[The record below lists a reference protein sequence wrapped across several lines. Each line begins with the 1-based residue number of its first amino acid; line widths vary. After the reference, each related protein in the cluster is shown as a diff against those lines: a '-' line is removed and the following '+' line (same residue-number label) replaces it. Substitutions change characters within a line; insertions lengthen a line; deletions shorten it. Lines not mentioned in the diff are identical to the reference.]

1 MNKFYTLILSVL
13 TFTLGINA
21 QITELFFSEYAE
33 GTSNNKYLEIY
44 NGTSSTISLDNYAFP
59 SVSNAPNTPGQYE
72 FWNTFPTG
80 ASIAPG
86 DVYVIAHPSADP
98 SISAHADHTHQYLS
112 NGDDGYALVSGGTH
126 NDADGDGNID
136 EGEMTGFTLLDHIG
150 NWGGDPGTAWDV
162 AGVTNA
168 TANHTLVRK
177 PSVTGPNPCW
187 DQTCGNSSAGTN
199 ATDSEWIVY
208 PNETWT
214 YLGSHSTIL
223 QDFSSLQ
230 NVAVVDVFGAFGGGL
245 AASNVLEDD
254 PVAGGSNKVRKATQ
268 SAGGD
273 IWKGV
278 FFRPHSHYI
287 DLTNNQTVSIN
298 VYSTTATNFKGKIQA
313 GTSSQADI
321 ELTTSQPHT
330 GSGWETLSFDF
341 TGATGEWG
349 ELVLFVNVDAN
360 GAFIDPAVQAFDVFF
375 DDISANQ
382 GSAIPAPAAGPT
394 NNAADPTPLAADVI
408 SIFSDTYTDVSGS
421 DFNPNWGQSGHG
433 SVNASFDPGTGNT
446 VLAYTNFN
454 YQGIQFG
461 SNQDIS
467 PMEYLHVDIWVEGT
481 FNPRVFVISGGTE
494 VPHTITNTGA
504 NNWISADI
512 PVTGITGNLSNCYQ
526 FKFDGGNGS
535 TDAIYVDNLYFWR
548 TPGYNP
554 NPPSTVDITFEVNTA
569 NIYNN
574 AQVVGANGIYVGG
587 GVVGD
592 AQAILLTQST
602 TDTLLWT
609 GVYTAPLSLFSSANS
624 SAYILLNSPN
634 DGADWG
640 KKEDLNGLP
649 CGAAPYN
656 DRYFPVI
663 TSDTT
668 LKLCFGSCETDGSCP
683 PPPASPVNVTF
694 QVDMSQYSGSQGPG
708 YTTNLN
714 GTFNGWCG
722 GCNPM
727 SDPDGDNVWEI
738 TIPLIPGADHRY
750 KFTVN
755 GWSDQENFSGGEP
768 CTNTNSSGFTDR
780 VLTIPTSDTTLGLVC
795 FNSCS
800 PCAPL
805 NDCGVT
811 GTYDYGDNEDASNA
825 VGFTADA
832 GDYITLNFTAGST
845 ENNWDFWH
853 ITDAADGTGNT
864 LATDDG
870 SIVGSY
876 TSTTGEISFY
886 VDSDGSYSP
895 AGNGLAGSTF
905 VYSVSCSA
913 PPACPDPSGLAANNI
928 TSAGADISWTAGG
941 TESAWNLEYGA
952 PGFTQGSGTIVNV
965 TSNPYSMT
973 GLTANTAY
981 DVYLQADCGSGDV
994 SAWVGP
1000 ISFTTAC
1007 ITVSTFPYSHGFE
1020 DLTCWTNSSSSTPW
1034 ALDAGD
1040 DFGPNTVTEGVS
1052 AVFFNDYDYSTGS
1065 TSDLMSPFLDFSSLN
1080 VPRLSFDYWDGS
1092 NSDVVDVLVD
1102 AGSGPVVVYTT
1113 NSSVASWTNI
1123 VVDLPSYAGQTV
1135 QVGFRGTSV
1144 YGYTNPH
1151 IDNLVI
1157 QEAPSCVEPNSLT
1170 ANNVTTSSADLSWI
1184 AVGTETTWN
1193 LKWGPTGG
1201 TMTTVVVSA
1210 NPTYSLTGLTPNTAY
1225 EYSVQAV
1232 CGSDTSNYTSSF
1244 TFTTLCDLLT
1254 TFPYVQDFETSFG
1267 CWDVLDVDGGNSWGR
1282 YTAAGT
1288 NGSIGAGI
1296 AYNLTAHDDHL
1307 ISPQFSVTANSSR
1320 FSFNASD
1327 YGGFPESF
1335 EVLVSTTGKLA
1346 ADFTDTI
1353 SSEVASGG
1361 YSYYQYDL
1369 SSYIG
1374 GNIYVSIHSTS
1385 TNQYYLFVDDVT
1397 IDAYVIDTV
1406 NQTVS
1411 ECDSYD
1417 WFGTTYSSSG
1427 VYTNL
1432 VSAVDVTD
1440 IDSLF
1445 VLNLTINNSS
1455 ATTETVTAC
1464 DSYTWAGD
1472 GNTYSATGIYVANLQ
1487 TVDGCDSTAT
1497 LDLTITNSSSSTETV
1512 SACDSYT
1519 WNGLTFTTSGNQ
1531 TQTLTNSV
1539 GCDSVANLVLTIN
1552 SSTSSLLTT
1561 SSCNSYD
1568 WNGNTYT
1575 ASGMYVATLVNSFGC
1590 PQIDSLDLTITT
1602 SSTSLTQAAC
1612 DSFAW
1617 NGNNYTTS
1625 GTYTNAS
1632 GSCVD
1637 TLFLTVNSSSS
1648 SVTNSVV
1655 CDSLNWNGINY
1666 LASGS
1671 YTYLTTNASGCDS
1684 LASLN
1689 LTVNNSVTNSLS
1701 LTVCDHYIWN
1711 GDTLTASGV
1720 YVDTLQTSSSCD
1732 SVVTVNLTI
1741 NNSDVDTVT
1750 VFACEDYT
1758 WNGNTYSSTGN
1769 YTDTL
1774 TSSVTGCDSI
1784 VTLSLTINVT
1794 VASFSESFDSIVG
1807 LPTCWSQDTS
1817 DIFDWSLNSGPT
1829 GSGGTGPSSDV
1840 SGSGN
1845 YMYIETS
1852 SPRIAGDVAILHTGN
1867 IDIGNL
1873 TNPELRFFS
1882 HMYGSAIGTL
1892 TVELW
1897 DGTSYNTVFTKSG
1910 DHGDQWNE
1918 ELVLLTSSS
1927 NIVSFRITAVT
1938 DSNSAG
1944 DVWPGDIA
1952 IDEFGVREAL
1962 ANDLALVAAAV
1973 SSDCELTATE
1983 PVEVWVVNEG
1993 LVAQTG
1999 FDLSFGV
2006 NGAAATV
2013 ETVTSTLNPG
2023 DTLMYVFNATAD
2035 MSTDDMMY
2043 NFTFHVDL
2051 STDQDTL
2058 DNHIS
2063 ASGENI
2069 FTPLAPTV
2077 MGDTICNGDTAMISA
2092 NANGYVTWFDAATG
2106 GNQVGEGEDL
2116 MVSPTATTSY
2126 FAETKDAIAYFQDF
2140 DSFNDGDL
2148 ISVVDGQYW
2157 TPWPAATVTPA
2168 AVTSSE
2174 GNGGNS
2180 LLCDNAVVNDPVL
2193 EYGEAISTGYFY
2205 FSVDMKIIDGA
2216 YFNMQEN
2223 VAIGTAWSFDL
2234 VFDNP
2239 NGTVD
2244 VSIDQTSVLT
2254 GSYTGT
2260 NPTGDPV
2267 WITVE
2272 LEVDYDT
2279 GTWELFI
2286 NGNSIGTFVNFD
2298 PVASAN
2304 FYPRPA
2310 PDSDVY
2316 YLDNIEFFALKDDAC
2331 VSTTRTEAV
2340 VTVEDCSNIN
2350 ELSFKDL
2357 NIYPNPNNGQFT
2369 IANSELISEVFITD
2383 LQGKT
2388 VYINTNVNSKNLNIE
2403 MDNLERGMY
2412 MINIK
2417 TETDNITET
2426 IVVQ

>member
-13 TFTLGINA
+13 TFSLGVNA

-44 NGTSSTISLDNYAFP
+44 NGTSSTVSLNNYAFP
-59 SVSNAPNTPGQYE
+59 SVANAPSTPGQYE
-72 FWNTFPTG
+72 YWNTFPAG

-98 SISAHADHTHQYLS
+98 SILAHADHTHQWLS

-126 NDADGDGNID
+126 NDANGNGNID
-136 EGEMTGFTLLDHIG
+136 AGEMTGFTLLDHIG
-150 NWGGDPGTAWDV
+150 NWGGDPGTGWDV

-187 DQTCGNSSAGTN
+187 DQTCGNGSAGTN
-199 ATDSEWIVY
+199 ASDSEWIVY

-214 YLGSHSTIL
+214 YLGSHSSNTYPTAL
-223 QDFSSLQ
+223 VGTWKLSPVSGALAVGNQGQGSGNWWSSSLGDVTSRACIFDDSIKLEANGSMTHYMDGSTWVEPWQ
-230 NVAVVDVFGAFGGGL
+230 GTDPEACGSPVAPHDGGSDTWFFANNQLTVNGVGAHFGLAKAYNGGELGATSTVPASRTYEISFSTDSSQMYLDIASAGGGTGWWRFIYQKTSYVAPTLSPTALVGTWKLSPVSGAL
-245 AASNVLEDD
+245 AVGNQGQGSGNWWSSSLGDVTSRACIFDDSIKLEANGSMTHYMDGSTWVEPWQGTDPEACGSPVAPHDGGSDTWFFANNQLTVNGVGAHFGLAKAYNGGELGATSTVPASRTYEVSFSTDSSQMYLDIASAGGGTGWWRFIYQKTSYVSSYDVTLSVNMSNETGVNTVYAGGGVLGGSDAVALSD
-254 PVAGGSNKVRKATQ
+254 PDGDGTWTGVATFPVAGGNYIFLKNPNG
-268 SAGGD
+268 GGD
-273 IWKGV
+273 W
-278 FFRPHSHYI
+278 
-287 DLTNNQTVSIN
+287 
-298 VYSTTATNFKGKIQA
+298 
-313 GTSSQADI
+313 
-321 ELTTSQPHT
+321 
-330 GSGWETLSFDF
+330 
-341 TGATGEWG
+341 GA
-349 ELVLFVNVDAN
+349 
-360 GAFIDPAVQAFDVFF
+360 
-375 DDISANQ
+375 
-382 GSAIPAPAAGPT
+382 
-394 NNAADPTPLAADVI
+394 
-408 SIFSDTYTDVSGS
+408 
-421 DFNPNWGQSGHG
+421 
-433 SVNASFDPGTGNT
+433 
-446 VLAYTNFN
+446 
-454 YQGIQFG
+454 
-461 SNQDIS
+461 
-467 PMEYLHVDIWVEGT
+467 
-481 FNPRVFVISGGTE
+481 
-494 VPHTITNTGA
+494 
-504 NNWISADI
+504 
-512 PVTGITGNLSNCYQ
+512 
-526 FKFDGGNGS
+526 
-535 TDAIYVDNLYFWR
+535 
-548 TPGYNP
+548 
-554 NPPSTVDITFEVNTA
+554 
-569 NIYNN
+569 
-574 AQVVGANGIYVGG
+574 
-587 GVVGD
+587 
-592 AQAILLTQST
+592 
-602 TDTLLWT
+602 
-609 GVYTAPLSLFSSANS
+609 
-624 SAYILLNSPN
+624 
-634 DGADWG
+634 
-640 KKEDLNGLP
+640 KEDLSGQS
-649 CGAAPYN
+649 CADGPYN
-656 DRYFPVI
+656 DRLMPAL

-668 LKLCFGSCETDGSCP
+668 VLHCYGSCETDGTCP
-683 PPPASPVNVTF
+683 S
-694 QVDMSQYSGSQGPG
+694 
-708 YTTNLN
+708 
-714 GTFNGWCG
+714 
-722 GCNPM
+722 
-727 SDPDGDNVWEI
+727 
-738 TIPLIPGADHRY
+738 
-750 KFTVN
+750 
-755 GWSDQENFSGGEP
+755 
-768 CTNTNSSGFTDR
+768 
-780 VLTIPTSDTTLGLVC
+780 
-795 FNSCS
+795 
-800 PCAPL
+800 L

-845 ENNWDFWH
+845 ENNYDYWY

-870 SIVGSY
+870 SLVGSY

-928 TSAGADISWTAGG
+928 TSSGADISWTAGG
-941 TESAWNLEYGA
+941 TETAWNLEYGT

-965 TSNPYSMT
+965 TTNPYSMT
-973 GLTANTAY
+973 SLTANTGY
-981 DVYLQADCGSGDV
+981 DVYLQADCGNGDV

-1040 DFGPNTVTEGVS
+1040 DFGPNSVTEGVS
-1052 AVFFNDYDYSTGS
+1052 AVFFNDYDYSSGS
-1065 TSDLMSPFLDFSSLN
+1065 TSDLMSPFLDFSSLS

-1092 NSDVVDVLVD
+1092 GTDVVEVLVD

-1123 VVDLPSYAGQTV
+1123 VVDLPSYTGQTV

-1144 YGYTNPH
+1144 WGYSNPH

-1157 QEAPSCVEPNSLT
+1157 QEAPSCIEPSSLV
-1170 ANNVTTSSADLSWI
+1170 ANNITTSSADLSWT
-1184 AVGTETTWN
+1184 VGGTETTWN
-1193 LKWGPTGG
+1193 LKWGAVGG

-1210 NPTYSLTGLTPNTAY
+1210 NPTYSLTGLTANTAY

-1232 CGSDTSNYTSSF
+1232 CGTDTSSYTSSF
-1244 TFTTLCDLLT
+1244 TFATLCDLLT
-1254 TFPYVQDFETSFG
+1254 TFPYVQDFETNFG
-1267 CWDVLDVDGGNSWGR
+1267 CWDVLDVDGGNTWVR
-1282 YTAAGT
+1282 YNSIGI
-1288 NGSIGAGI
+1288 NGSIAAGI
-1296 AYNLTAHDDHL
+1296 QYNATAHDDHL

-1327 YGGFPESF
+1327 YGGGIYPESF
-1335 EVLVSTTGKLA
+1335 DVLVSTTGKSA
-1346 ADFTDTI
+1346 ADFTDTL
-1353 SSEVASGG
+1353 SSELASGG

-1369 SSYIG
+1369 SPYIG

-1385 TNQYYLFVDDVT
+1385 TNQWYLFVDDVT
-1397 IDAYVIDTV
+1397 IDAYVTDTI
-1406 NQTVS
+1406 NQIVS

-1440 IDSLF
+1440 NDSLF
-1445 VLNLTINNSS
+1445 VLNLTLNNSS

-1602 SSTSLTQAAC
+1602 SSTSLTQTAC

-1666 LASGS
+1666 LVSGS
-1671 YTYLTTNASGCDS
+1671 YTYLTTNTSGCDS

-1689 LTVNNSVTNSLS
+1689 LTVNNSVNNSLS

-1732 SVVTVNLTI
+1732 SVVTVNLTV
-1741 NNSDVDTVT
+1741 NNSDIDTVT

-1794 VASFSESFDSIVG
+1794 VASFSESFDNIVG

-1867 IDIGNL
+1867 IDISSL

-1910 DHGDQWNE
+1910 DQGDQWNE

-1993 LVAQTG
+1993 LLAQTG

-2234 VFDNP
+2234 VFDNS

-2272 LEVDYDT
+2272 LEADYDT

-2286 NGNSIGTFVNFD
+2286 NGNSIGTFINFD

-2369 IANSELISEVFITD
+2369 IANSELISEVLITD

-2388 VYINTNVNSKNLNIE
+2388 VYINTNVNSQNLNIE